1 MSPLNVAIRPR
12 GEASF
17 RGRQSQLSL
26 NGIMFVPSCRLVCV
40 CVCAFVYMSMCVA
53 PSHQREEC
61 ISERWA
67 HGRTSER
74 CCRGS
79 NNVLW
84 CMALC
89 FLPSRQDT
97 VSERLRRWTRN
108 PLGSA
113 RRGSNPLGVALGCFR
128 DSVRLRAQGVDCI
141 SRESNPGHI
150 DGDDVFYH

>member
-40 CVCAFVYMSMCVA
+40 CAFVYMSMCVA
-53 PSHQREEC
+53 PSHQCKEC

-67 HGRTSER
+67 HRRTSGR

-84 CMALC
+84 CIALC

-113 RRGSNPLGVALGCFR
+113 RRGSNPLAVVVTQGNTH
-128 DSVRLRAQGVDCI
+128 RLTRSLPTMA
-141 SRESNPGHI
+141 
-150 DGDDVFYH
+150 